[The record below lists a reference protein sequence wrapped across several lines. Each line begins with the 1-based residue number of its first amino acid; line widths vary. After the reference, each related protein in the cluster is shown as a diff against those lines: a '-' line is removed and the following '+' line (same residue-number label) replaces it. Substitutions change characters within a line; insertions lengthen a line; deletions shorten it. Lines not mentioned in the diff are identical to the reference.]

1 MIKFRDIIVEAEE
14 VKLPANLKKLVYDA
28 NVLIDKCTK
37 EDWYAIEPDGTW
49 ESMYEF
55 KPITVKGKFITV
67 EYSEP
72 LDGNK
77 KYKDK
82 YSIDDYDIVE
92 VLRWAIRALK
102 KGYRNNDKA

>member
-1 MIKFRDIIVEAEE
+1 MIKFKDIITEVEDM
-14 VKLPANLKKLVYDA
+14 KLSSTLKKLVNDA
-28 NVLIDKCTK
+28 NILIDKCNK

-49 ESMYEF
+49 ESIYKF
-55 KPITVKGKFITV
+55 KPITVNGKFITV

-77 KYKDK
+77 KWKDK

-102 KGYRNNDKA
+102 KGYRNNDKI